1 MNWHK
6 IRKKWNKFGTTVLFV
21 FPKVQTQSTGYIIPH
36 CHSCVLIQDL
46 SLLETCYI
54 ACLLFFNQTK
64 GSFQFNYTL
73 NSSACRARGSRYH
86 WCTSPPFIMPLG
98 SPTDPE
104 AWCISLSLSLIIS
117 PSMLMTQRLMPGQNW
132 APIFRAPPCLQFY
145 TVYKYLW
152 THTDS

>member
-1 MNWHK
+1 MK
-6 IRKKWNKFGTTVLFV
+6 QVWNYSIICFSQSADTVHWVYYTTLSQLRPNTGP
-21 FPKVQTQSTGYIIPH
+21 FPVRNLLY
-36 CHSCVLIQDL
+36 CL
-46 SLLETCYI
+46 S
-54 ACLLFFNQTK
+54 AFFNQTK